1 MRNFKIFSLRKI
13 AVPVP
18 LAFLFL
24 VSTVLYAQTA
34 TGKNDIGFLYAFGA
48 YVGPQGKG
56 KVVSVQNEISL
67 RAGDRLKLFFEPKN
81 DQYFYLLHVSSQ
93 GELTSLYPAEG
104 HLAGVAKGA
113 QVLVPA
119 GTKWFELDGHPG
131 QEKFFFIATA
141 ERLERLEE
149 LCARHAGI
157 NEKTELQSSTE
168 AILDEI
174 KRLRQKH
181 KQLSAP
187 AEKPVRIGGS
197 VRGQQPSDA
206 PAVADITPLAAEV
219 KASGFYSR
227 TFTLDHR

>member
-1 MRNFKIFSLRKI
+1 MMRNFSESIFGKAVLAMAVLFMFASLE
-13 AVPVP
+13 A
-18 LAFLFL
+18 LAQ
-24 VSTVLYAQTA
+24 STTD
-34 TGKNDIGFLYAFGA
+34 KNDIGFLYAFGA

-56 KVVSVQNEISL
+56 NVISVQNETSL
-67 RAGDRLKLFFEPKN
+67 RSGDRLKLLFEPKN

-93 GELTSLYPAEG
+93 GNLTSLYPAQG
-104 HLAGVAKGA
+104 QLAGVAEGT
-113 QVLVPA
+113 QVFVPP
-119 GTKWFELDGHPG
+119 GVKWFELDDHPG

-149 LCARHAGI
+149 LCARHASL
-157 NEKTELQSSTE
+157 NQKLELQASTE

-197 VRGQQPSDA
+197 VRGEQPSDV

-219 KASGFYSR
+219 KAPGFYSR
-227 TFTLDHR
+227 TFTIDHR